1 MNYANLLPQYNRG
14 FYTVFFHRYSEKT
27 RKATV
32 LDVGLSCSCCHCRP
46 DPADPGSWPLPTS
59 VRRRHRD
66 LPVLPTLCVTI
77 VTGAPEH
84 HHQLCRWCRQVDSF
98 QQAPTEHYEDRSSFS
113 SAAAVTTS
121 SWHWRSYA
129 SLCRSWPR
137 HLHRLRRFDEVTRHE
152 DRLCLLRR
160 ITSAA
165 KRPSVRSQIRSPVAG
180 HVTRSDATGSRKCN
194 HRRIPAVAAE
204 ADSVGDELCCSAGVF
219 FVKARAHHSTLTSTA
234 LVEGGGAD
242 RLQAGSSCLQVSAR
256 GSTVVPRR
264 WTLPASRH
272 RGSTSSVICL
282 VIVADCPPYA
292 AVNRRRL
299 NFPVAADRVWN
310 GLPHIT
316 SAPSL
321 GLAVP
326 LQWLLF
332 TRQSDDNT
340 PKTNCPK
347 ILLLTPIWWP

>member
-152 DRLCLLRR
+152 DRPCLLRR
-160 ITSAA
+160 ITSTA
-165 KRPSVRSQIRSPVAG
+165 KRQSVRSQIRSPVAG
-180 HVTRSDATGSRKCN
+180 DVTRSDATGSRKCN
-194 HRRIPAVAAE
+194 HRRHPAVAAE

-219 FVKARAHHSTLTSTA
+219 FVKARAYHSTLTSTA

-242 RLQAGSSCLQVSAR
+242 RLQAVYKCRQGVASSYLADELCQPADTEAWRRLHSASSSSLSVR
-256 GSTVVPRR
+256 RTRLSTVSDR
-264 WTLPASRH
+264 
-272 RGSTSSVICL
+272 
-282 VIVADCPPYA
+282 D
-292 AVNRRRL
+292 
-299 NFPVAADRVWN
+299 FPVAGPRV
-310 GLPHIT
+310 GTVFRST
-316 SAPSL
+316 SRQHRHWPSFT
-321 GLAVP
+321 VSR
-326 LQWLLF
+326 LLSSGAASHDLTALLCPTSDMSLR
-332 TRQSDDNT
+332 TR
-340 PKTNCPK
+340 
-347 ILLLTPIWWP
+347 